1 MGNAMKR
8 TPSMLVPSNASIK
21 SKSGSPPPP
30 ATPPP
35 TTPPAAR
42 ISSDRDSDTAS
53 IATSKEK
60 KGSIRSRMG
69 KAIKRTS
76 SMLTPATPRSSGS
89 IDSMDTKI
97 DVSPAVLSPPPTVST
112 APLVSP
118 IAESPVIVQPAFA
131 SFSSP
136 PPEQAQAV
144 TVSGTSDDLPLPPTD
159 DLASVPATS
168 TVTDEPEAM
177 SESDLSPPV
186 RADVIAPE
194 TEKAQEPETEKVQ
207 QVEPEDIPAA
217 PQMQIERS
225 NSTSSYEVVS
235 APQEEEVQLS
245 SQEEVQPTHHVD
257 LQPESQNE
265 VSPAAP
271 KQEEAK
277 PDVHEEEEKEEQNE
291 PALTAEKV
299 EPTVLEEVP
308 VFIAVEEPQVA
319 SHDEQNILLPTGS
332 SLELPS
338 THQPP
343 ALSDFEIDLAE
354 ALADEP
360 EHSTNGSASLHEPVS
375 KAPLALAIEKPKL
388 EIIHPLSP
396 VFPSHSHSHSHPLS
410 ISAANSTTTATTAVT
425 VAAET
430 DPLLPPTQANG
441 SAAYPPGT
449 KLSSGE
455 ATNSSSSKTSSAQGE
470 KPFLDRFIEWL
481 WSWIPWDAV
490 VV

>member
-35 TTPPAAR
+35 TTPPATKT
-42 ISSDRDSDTAS
+42 SSDRDSDTAS
-53 IATSKEK
+53 ISTSKEK

-69 KAIKRTS
+69 KAMKRTS
-76 SMLTPATPRSSGS
+76 SLLTPATPRSSGS

-112 APLVSP
+112 APAVSP

-136 PPEQAQAV
+136 PPEQAQVV
-144 TVSGTSDDLPLPPTD
+144 TVSGTSDDIPLPPTD

-168 TVTDEPEAM
+168 IVTDEPEAM

-186 RADVIAPE
+186 QAEVIAAE
-194 TEKAQEPETEKVQ
+194 AEKVQEPETEK

-235 APQEEEVQLS
+235 APQEEEVQLA
-245 SQEEVQPTHHVD
+245 SQEEVQHTHHVD
-257 LQPESQNE
+257 VQAESQNE
-265 VSPAAP
+265 DFPAAW
-271 KQEEAK
+271 KEEEAK
-277 PDVHEEEEKEEQNE
+277 PDAHEEEKEEEQNE
-291 PALTAEKV
+291 PALTAEKA
-299 EPTVLEEVP
+299 ESTVLEEVP
-308 VFIAVEEPQVA
+308 VSTAVEESQLA
-319 SHDEQNILLPTGS
+319 SHDEQTILLPTGTETLA
-332 SLELPS
+332 SLEVPS
-338 THQPP
+338 THKPP
-343 ALSDFEIDLAE
+343 ALTDFEIDLAE

-360 EHSTNGSASLHEPVS
+360 EHLPIINGSASHEPVS
-375 KAPLALAIEKPKL
+375 KAPL
-388 EIIHPLSP
+388 EIVHPLSP
-396 VFPSHSHSHSHPLS
+396 VFPSHSHPLS
-410 ISAANSTTTATTAVT
+410 ISAANSTTTATTTVT

-449 KLSSGE
+449 KSAPGQG
-455 ATNSSSSKTSSAQGE
+455 TNKNGSKTSSTQAE
-470 KPFLDRFIEWL
+470 KPFIDRFFEWL
-481 WSWIPWDAV
+481 YSWIHWDAV

>member
-35 TTPPAAR
+35 TTPPATKT
-42 ISSDRDSDTAS
+42 SSDRDSDTAS

-69 KAIKRTS
+69 KAMKRTS
-76 SMLTPATPRSSGS
+76 SLLTPATPRSSGS

-144 TVSGTSDDLPLPPTD
+144 TVSGTSDDIPLPPTD

-186 RADVIAPE
+186 QAEVIAAE
-194 TEKAQEPETEKVQ
+194 AEKVQEPETEKE
-207 QVEPEDIPAA
+207 VEPEDIPAA

-245 SQEEVQPTHHVD
+245 SQEEVQHTHHVD
-257 LQPESQNE
+257 VQAESQNE
-265 VSPAAP
+265 DFPAAW
-271 KQEEAK
+271 KEEEAK
-277 PDVHEEEEKEEQNE
+277 PDAHEEEKEEEQNE
-291 PALTAEKV
+291 PALTAEKA
-299 EPTVLEEVP
+299 ESTILEDVP
-308 VFIAVEEPQVA
+308 VSTAVEESQLA
-319 SHDEQNILLPTGS
+319 SHDEQTILLPTGTETLS
-332 SLELPS
+332 SVEPSS

-343 ALSDFEIDLAE
+343 ALTDVEIDLAE

-360 EHSTNGSASLHEPVS
+360 EHLPIINGSASYEPVS
-375 KAPLALAIEKPKL
+375 KAPLEAEKPKL
-388 EIIHPLSP
+388 EIVHPLSP
-396 VFPSHSHSHSHPLS
+396 VFPSHSHPLS
-410 ISAANSTTTATTAVT
+410 ISAANSTTTATTTVT

-430 DPLLPPTQANG
+430 DPLLPPSTQANG

-449 KLSSGE
+449 KSAPAQG
-455 ATNSSSSKTSSAQGE
+455 TNSSGSKTSSTRAE
-470 KPFLDRFIEWL
+470 KPIIDRFIEWL

>member
-21 SKSGSPPPP
+21 STSSSPPPP

-35 TTPPAAR
+35 TTPPAAWKT
-42 ISSDRDSDTAS
+42 SSDRDSDTAS
-53 IATSKEK
+53 ISTSKEK

-69 KAIKRTS
+69 KVMKRTS
-76 SMLTPATPRSSGS
+76 SMLTPATPRSSNS

-97 DVSPAVLSPPPTVST
+97 DVSPAVLSPPPTVSA

-118 IAESPVIVQPAFA
+118 IAESPVIVQPVFA

-144 TVSGTSDDLPLPPTD
+144 TVSGPSDDLPLPPTD

-168 TVTDEPEAM
+168 IATDEPEAM

-186 RADVIAPE
+186 QADVIAPE
-194 TEKAQEPETEKVQ
+194 TEEVQEPETEKVQ
-207 QVEPEDIPAA
+207 PEDIPAA

-245 SQEEVQPTHHVD
+245 SQEEVQYTHHVD
-257 LQPESQNE
+257 VQSESQNE

-271 KQEEAK
+271 KEEQAK
-277 PDVHEEEEKEEQNE
+277 PDAQEEEEKEQNE

-308 VFIAVEEPQVA
+308 VSTAVEGPPQSQLA
-319 SHDEQNILLPTGS
+319 SHDELNILLPTATDS
-332 SLELPS
+332 SLEPPS
-338 THQPP
+338 THQAP
-343 ALSDFEIDLAE
+343 ALTDFETDLAE

-360 EHSTNGSASLHEPVS
+360 GPLLPSINGSASHEPVS
-375 KAPLALAIEKPKL
+375 KAPPIQNEKQPKL

-396 VFPSHSHSHSHPLS
+396 VFPSHSHPLS
-410 ISAANSTTTATTAVT
+410 ISTANSTTTTATTTVT

-430 DPLLPPTQANG
+430 DPLLPSTQANG
-441 SAAYPPGT
+441 AAAYPPGT
-449 KLSSGE
+449 TKSASAEG
-455 ATNSSSSKTSSAQGE
+455 TNGNSSKPQAE
-470 KPFLDRFIEWL
+470 KPLMDRFIEWL

-490 VV
+490 IV